1 MRKLTLLFFGSAFC
15 VVPRFAFADAPGE
28 AHAGVHAFAIG
39 ALLFATM
46 LYIEGL
52 RRISARGVCDRIAG
66 RRETAAFAAAILAA
80 LAVTASPV
88 SLLGAALFSA
98 HMAQH
103 LALML
108 ICAPLFVAAR
118 ASIVTTWALLPLAW
132 LLPPRHHPLRA
143 LWRALTTPLAIWIW
157 FIGFF
162 SLWHL
167 PGLYTWALRSEAGHA
182 LEHISFFVSAY
193 GFWSVAFAPWRRET
207 LGYGAR
213 ALFVASAA
221 VLSGL
226 PGALISIAP
235 RPLYASHAAT
245 TLRYGLTPLEDQ
257 QLAGLVMWIPG
268 GFAYIVAVLVLLALW
283 MREAERKA
291 RKRSAATALIVCV
304 AASAT
309 LAGCDDVA
317 PWRGRQTAVAQV
329 SGGDP
334 QKGAQ
339 YIASIGCGACH
350 SIPGVSGAAGLVGP
364 PLDNIGR
371 RVYIAGLL
379 RNTPANLEAWLRD
392 PQKIA
397 PGNVMPNMGINDE
410 QSRDI
415 AAYLYTLR

>member
-1 MRKLTLLFFGSAFC
+1 MRKLTLFSVAAALCGAAR
-15 VVPRFAFADAPGE
+15 PAFADATGE
-28 AHAGVHAFAIG
+28 AHAGFHAYAIV
-39 ALLFATM
+39 ALLFATL
-46 LYIEGL
+46 LYVEGL
-52 RRISARGVCDRIAG
+52 RKVYVRGAFGRIVG
-66 RRETAAFAAAILAA
+66 RREAGAFAAAVLTA
-80 LAVTASPV
+80 LIVAASPV
-88 SLLGAALFSA
+88 SHLGAALFSA

-108 ICAPLFVAAR
+108 ICAPLLVAAR
-118 ASIVTTWALLPLAW
+118 ASLVARWALSPVARRLPFRL
-132 LLPPRHHPLRA
+132 RPLRA
-143 LWRALTTPLAIWIW
+143 LWRALTTPLATWIW
-157 FIGFF
+157 FIGVF
-162 SLWHL
+162 SVWHL
-167 PGLYTWALRSEAGHA
+167 PGLYAWALRSEAAHA
-182 LEHISFFVSAY
+182 FEHASFFLSAY
-193 GFWSVAFAPWRRET
+193 AFWSVAFAPSQRGT
-207 LGYGAR
+207 LGYGGR

-268 GFAYIVAVLVLLALW
+268 GLAYIAAVLVLLALW

-291 RKRSAATALIVCV
+291 RQRAAATTLIVCL
-304 AASAT
+304 AASIALT
-309 LAGCDDVA
+309 GCEDVA
-317 PWRGRQTAVAQV
+317 PWRGRQGALTQVA
-329 SGGDP
+329 GGDA
-334 QKGAQ
+334 QKGAR
-339 YIASIGCGACH
+339 YIAAIGCGACH

-371 RVYIAGLL
+371 RAYIAGLL

-397 PGNVMPNMGINDE
+397 PGNVMPNMGITEE